1 MIEITGLTKT
11 YDKQDRP
18 AVEDLHL
25 TQRPGTFL
33 TLLGP
38 SGCGKSTTLRSIAG
52 LEAPDAGSIKIGDR
66 QVFSAA
72 DRINLMPS
80 RRSLGMVA
88 QSYAVWPHM
97 TVAQNVEYPLK
108 RGKVPRAER
117 RERVAAVL
125 EQVGLGGF
133 ADRPTPDLSG
143 GQQQRVAL
151 ARAIVSEPDVL
162 LLDEPLSNLDARLRR
177 ELGTYLRELQQ
188 RLKLS
193 VVYVTHDQDEALA
206 MSDTVVLMDRGEI
219 LENGSPEE
227 VYGRPRTLRG
237 ATFVGSA
244 NHLSVADA
252 RRHADGWVAD
262 SALGRIRFCDPHDLA
277 VSGAN
282 DVIVRP
288 EDVTVHPLNDAGLPG
303 RNEGRATV
311 VGLEFRGMYWETKLQ
326 TADGTLLCART
337 FGPKSWE
344 LAEQVTVAFAVG
356 ASKCVADSDRDAA
369 GTAKPDAEL
378 AVAS

>member
-11 YDKQDRP
+11 YDHQDRP

-52 LEAPDAGSIKIGDR
+52 LETPDAGTITIGGR

-72 DRINLMPS
+72 DRVNLNPS

-108 RGKVPRAER
+108 RRKVPRAER
-117 RERVAAVL
+117 RQRVTAVL
-125 EQVGLGGF
+125 EQVGLGKF
-133 ADRPTPDLSG
+133 ADRATPALSG

-206 MSDTVVLMDRGEI
+206 MSDTVILMDRGEI

-227 VYGRPRTLRG
+227 VYGQPRTLHG

-244 NHLSVADA
+244 NHFAVTDA
-252 RRHADGWVAD
+252 RRHADGWTAD

-277 VSGAN
+277 VTGVN
-282 DVIVRP
+282 DIIVRP
-288 EDVTVHPLNDAGLPG
+288 EDIAVRAVGDPVVPGLNH
-303 RNEGRATV
+303 GRATV
-311 VGLEFRGMYWETKLQ
+311 VGLEFRGMYWETKFRAL
-326 TADGTLLCART
+326 DGTLVCART
-337 FGPKSWE
+337 FGTKFWNVGDE
-344 LAEQVTVAFAVG
+344 VNVTFGYAA
-356 ASKCVADSDRDAA
+356 AKCVTDGDVRTPAA
-369 GTAKPDAEL
+369 AEL

>member
-1 MIEITGLTKT
+1 MIEISGLTKT
-11 YDKQDRP
+11 YDNQDHA

-52 LEAPDAGSIKIGDR
+52 LETPDTGTIKIGGR
-66 QVFSAA
+66 VVFSSD
-72 DRINLMPS
+72 DRIDLTPS

-108 RGKVPRAER
+108 RRRVDRAER
-117 RERVAAVL
+117 RARVAAVL
-125 EQVGLGGF
+125 DQVGLGSF
-133 ADRPTPDLSG
+133 ADRPTPALSG

-177 ELGTYLRELQQ
+177 ELGAYLRELQQ
-188 RLKLS
+188 RLNLT

-206 MSDTVVLMDRGEI
+206 MSDTVILMDRGEV

-227 VYGRPRTLRG
+227 VYAYPRTLHG

-244 NHLSVADA
+244 NHLVSSGGH
-252 RRHADGWVAD
+252 RQADGWIAD
-262 SALGRIRFCDPHDLA
+262 SAVGRLRFCDPHNLA
-277 VSGAN
+277 TPGAN

-288 EDVTVHPLNDAGLPG
+288 EDVSINLPG
-303 RNEGRATV
+303 ENQGTGTV
-311 VGLEFRGMYWETKLQ
+311 AGLEFRGMYWETRVVMPDA
-326 TADGTLLCART
+326 TVLCART
-337 FGPKSWE
+337 FGPKTWNPGDE
-344 LAEQVTVAFAVG
+344 VTVGFAAV
-356 ASKCVADSDRDAA
+356 AAKCVTDGKPATAA
-369 GTAKPDAEL
+369 SAPEVL

>member
-52 LEAPDAGSIKIGDR
+52 LETPDAGTITIGGR
-66 QVFSAA
+66 VVFSASEHV
-72 DRINLMPS
+72 NLAPS

-108 RGKVPRAER
+108 RRKVARAER

-125 EQVGLGGF
+125 EQVGLGKL
-133 ADRPTPDLSG
+133 ADRATAALSG

-188 RLKLS
+188 RLRLS

-206 MSDTVVLMDRGEI
+206 MSDTVILMDRGEI
-219 LENGSPEE
+219 LENGSPED
-227 VYGRPRTLRG
+227 VYGRPRTLHG

-244 NHLSVADA
+244 NHVLVTGA
-252 RRHADGWVAD
+252 RPNVDGWVGD

-277 VSGAN
+277 VTGTN

-288 EDVTVHPLNDAGLPG
+288 EDVAIHPLGDPVLPG
-303 RNEGRATV
+303 LNHCRATV
-311 VGLEFRGMYWETKLQ
+311 VGLEFRGMYWETKLL
-326 TADGTLLCART
+326 ASDGTPLCART
-337 FGPKSWE
+337 FGSKSWNV
-344 LAEQVTVAFAVG
+344 ADDVTVAFGFGAV
-356 ASKCVADSDRDAA
+356 KCVTGGERAADAPPA
-369 GTAKPDAEL
+369 AEL

>member
-11 YDKQDRP
+11 YDKQERP

-25 TQRPGTFL
+25 AQRPGTFL

-52 LEAPDAGSIKIGDR
+52 LETPDAGTITIGGTT
-66 QVFSAA
+66 VYSASE
-72 DRINLMPS
+72 RINLTPA

-97 TVAQNVEYPLK
+97 NVAQNVEYPLK
-108 RGKVPRAER
+108 RRKVPRAER
-117 RERVAAVL
+117 RQRVADVL
-125 EQVGLGGF
+125 EQVGLSRF
-133 ADRPTPDLSG
+133 ADRPTPELSG

-177 ELGTYLRELQQ
+177 ELGSYLRELQQ
-188 RLKLS
+188 RLSLS

-206 MSDTVVLMDRGEI
+206 MSDTVILMDRGEI
-219 LENGSPEE
+219 LENGSPET
-227 VYGRPRTLRG
+227 VYADPRTLHG

-244 NHLSVADA
+244 NHLAVTDA
-252 RRHADGWVAD
+252 RRHVDGWTAD
-262 SALGRIRFCDPHDLA
+262 SALGRIRFCDPHGIA
-277 VSGAN
+277 RSGAN
-282 DVIVRP
+282 DLIVRP
-288 EDVTVHPLNDAGLPG
+288 EDVTIVAGAEAVPH
-303 RNEGRATV
+303 NVNHGRARVT
-311 VGLEFRGMYWETKLQ
+311 GLEFRGMYWETKVRV
-326 TADGTLLCART
+326 ADGTLLCART
-337 FGPKSWE
+337 FGPKSWN
-344 LAEQVTVAFAVG
+344 LDDDVIVAFGFGACKCVTDGPRAETVAR
-356 ASKCVADSDRDAA
+356 AD
-369 GTAKPDAEL
+369 TEL